1 LLLAGCGGVVLAGW
15 YVKQQGFLEA
25 RADTILTATAARGDL
40 VITVTE
46 RGELESSQSLTVSC
60 DIEGGGK
67 LVSIKPEGTR
77 VAAGEE
83 VARFDTDI
91 INKAISAQEV
101 KCGQA
106 EAKIK
111 ASESELEVQR
121 NKSESEIAKAELA
134 LTLAK
139 IDFESYE
146 KAEYEVELA
155 KRTGANENAKKDL
168 KDAEDALEFNRSLV
182 KKGLAQPQQLRALEL
197 RVDATRLIV
206 RQQQADIKVLTDFV
220 RRRKNMELEA
230 KAKDADRELTR
241 TKKSQE
247 AASEKALSEV
257 SASKRT
263 AKLEDQELKRLQAQL
278 DKCVVKAPD
287 DGIVIYSNQRPWDP
301 TSQVRPGSQLH
312 YQQQLFSLP
321 DLDKMQ
327 VKLKVHESVVK
338 KVVKDLPVTM
348 QVDALPNRVLHGK
361 VLNVGSVA
369 QNDGWRGGGVKEY
382 QTEVSIEDLPA
393 DAGLRPGMTAEVKIL
408 IKTIENALTV
418 PVQAVTEVDGK
429 HVCYLVKEGKP
440 IRTEV
445 EVGESNEQLIQVLA
459 GIQESDEVAL
469 DARLRASAEL
479 KQNAGKAKSGT
490 PEDDKSKTEKGKQN
504 PATPSKSSGE
514 AVARS

>member
-1 LLLAGCGGVVLAGW
+1 MLAGW
-15 YVKQQGFLEA
+15 YVKQQGYLEA
-25 RADTILTATAARGDL
+25 RADTILTASATRGDL

-77 VAAGEE
+77 VTAGEE

-220 RRRKNMELEA
+220 RRRKNTELEA
-230 KAKDADRELTR
+230 KAKDAERELTR

-257 SASKRT
+257 SSSKRT
-263 AKLEDQELKRLQAQL
+263 AKLEDQELNRLQAQL
-278 DKCVVKAPD
+278 DKCIVKAPD
-287 DGIVIYSNQRPWDP
+287 DGIVIYANQRPWDP
-301 TSQVRPGSQLH
+301 MSQVRPGSQLH

-338 KVVKDLPVTM
+338 KVVKDLTVTM

-361 VLNVGSVA
+361 VINVGSVA

-429 HVCYLVKEGKP
+429 HVCYLVKEGKA

-479 KQNAGKAKSGT
+479 KQNASKAKSDS
-490 PEDDKSKTEKGKQN
+490 PEGDKSKKQKEKQA
-504 PATPSKSSGE
+504 PATPSKSSDE